1 MAAIDIG
8 STLGP
13 YRLVAELGEGGM
25 ARLFLGLRTMAD
37 GSTREAAIK
46 VIRPEHLRDAAFI
59 EMFLDEGR
67 IASYVQHP
75 QVVQI
80 TEVGEVDGTY
90 FMAMEFL
97 HAVTLAT
104 FLKEMYRMDRR
115 PSPEVAVA
123 ICIRVAEGLHAAH
136 ETRDETGRLLDVVH
150 RDVSP
155 SNILLGCGGSVKLI
169 DFGIA
174 KAQGRLHKTS
184 HGRTKGKLRYM
195 APEQMRRRNV
205 DKRADIWALG
215 VVLWETLATRRLY
228 GSSGDL
234 DVVRTALEG
243 GLQPPGAYAD
253 VPFAIDR
260 AVMRC
265 LQVDPDRRPATAGQ
279 AAAILRESSPEASAI
294 RDQELSALVWA
305 VCGHVLDRRAK
316 SLPIALPTRETI
328 TTLEPKPASALQRF
342 SEFLDEDDDAT
353 VVGELSEDDLASMG
367 AKSQSLAPPTP
378 EDHARA
384 QRAMARPGAEA
395 PTRRAIPTP
404 AVRGAASVDGAPAP
418 PAVSADMPSMGP
430 PPRQR
435 EPITGD
441 HRPSREKKRLPL
453 WVFLA
458 LALGGA
464 ILTGVISYALVRY
477 L

>member
-1 MAAIDIG
+1 MVTIDIG

-25 ARLFLGLRTMAD
+25 ARLFLGLRTMPD

-46 VIRPEHLRDAAFI
+46 VIRPEHLKDEAFI

-67 IASYVQHP
+67 IASFVNHP
-75 QVVQI
+75 QVVRI
-80 TEVGEVDGTY
+80 TEVGEVGGTY

-104 FLKEMYRMDRR
+104 FLKELYRLDRR

-123 ICIRVAEGLHAAH
+123 ICTRVAEGLHAAH
-136 ETRDETGRLLDVVH
+136 ETRDESGRLLDIVH

-155 SNILLGCGGSVKLI
+155 SNILLGCSGSVKLI

-184 HGRTKGKLRYM
+184 YGRTKGKLRYM
-195 APEQMRRRNV
+195 APEQMRRQGV
-205 DKRADIWALG
+205 DKRADIWSLG

-265 LQVDPDRRPATAGQ
+265 LQVDRDRRPPTAGE
-279 AAAILRESSPEASAI
+279 AAAILRESSPEAAAI
-294 RDQELSALVWA
+294 RDQELSSLVWA
-305 VCGHVLDRRAK
+305 VCGHVLDNRARA
-316 SLPIALPTRETI
+316 LPLELPTRKTL
-328 TTLEPKPASALQRF
+328 TTLEPKPEVALQRF
-342 SEFLDEDDDAT
+342 SEFLDEADDAT
-353 VVGELSEDDLASMG
+353 VVGELSEDDLASIG
-367 AKSQSLAPPTP
+367 AKSMSMAPPHP
-378 EDHARA
+378 DDHKATRRELPGGAERPTAGAIPSSKGGPTLLDGSPPPGPAAPVPMPARA
-384 QRAMARPGAEA
+384 RVETTGRQQR
-395 PTRRAIPTP
+395 
-404 AVRGAASVDGAPAP
+404 APAP
-418 PAVSADMPSMGP
+418 RRKPL
-430 PPRQR
+430 
-435 EPITGD
+435 PIW
-441 HRPSREKKRLPL
+441 LL
-453 WVFLA
+453 LA

-464 ILTGVISYALVRY
+464 ILTGVLSYALVRY

>member
-1 MAAIDIG
+1 MVGIDIG

-46 VIRPEHLRDAAFI
+46 VIRPEHLRDEAFI

-67 IASYVQHP
+67 IASFVNSP
-75 QVVQI
+75 QVVRI
-80 TEVGEVDGTY
+80 TEVGEVGGTY

-104 FLKEMYRMDRR
+104 FLKELYRLDRR

-123 ICIRVAEGLHAAH
+123 ICTRVAEGLHAAH
-136 ETRDETGRLLDVVH
+136 ETRDESGRLLDVVH

-155 SNILLGCGGSVKLI
+155 SNILLGCSGSVKLI

-184 HGRTKGKLRYM
+184 YGRTKGKLRYM
-195 APEQMRRRNV
+195 APEQMRRNDV
-205 DKRADIWALG
+205 DKRADIWSLG

-265 LQVDPDRRPATAGQ
+265 LQVDREKRPPTAGE
-279 AAAILRESSPEASAI
+279 AAAILRESSPEAAAI
-294 RDQELSALVWA
+294 RDQELSSLVWA
-305 VCGHVLDRRAK
+305 VCGHVLDNRAR
-316 SLPIALPTRETI
+316 SLPIELPTRKTL
-328 TTLEPKPASALQRF
+328 TTLEPKPAVALQKF
-342 SEFLDEDDDAT
+342 SEFLDEADDAT
-353 VVGELSEDDLASMG
+353 VVGELSEDDLASIG
-367 AKSQSLAPPTP
+367 AKSMSLAPPSP
-378 EDHARA
+378 EDHKI
-384 QRAMARPGAEA
+384 
-395 PTRRAIPTP
+395 TRRAIPGGAEQPTAGAIPSSKGAAATIIDGTPPPGPAAPVPMPARTRVDTAGGLRP
-404 AVRGAASVDGAPAP
+404 AVTP
-418 PAVSADMPSMGP
+418 
-430 PPRQR
+430 
-435 EPITGD
+435 
-441 HRPSREKKRLPL
+441 KKKPLPL
-453 WVFLA
+453 WLLLA
-458 LALGGA
+458 LAIGGA
-464 ILTGVISYALVRY
+464 VLTGVLSYALVRY